1 MINKIVYAMNK
12 VLLTLSFFCLSCFYG
27 ICQNN
32 MSDVVERGLNRAVV
46 QHKAMAY
53 SLLDK
58 KDRLPRTIDKNG
70 NLHIVGPHDWTSG
83 FYPGALW
90 YLYEATRDDSLK
102 FFAEEYTR
110 RVENEQYTTDNHDVG
125 FIIFCSYG
133 NGYRLT
139 GNEQYKKVILQAA
152 KPLST
157 RYNDVTKTIR
167 SWDFNKEE
175 WQYPVIID
183 NMMNLELLLWSS
195 RAGKNAEY
203 GRIAKTHA
211 NTTMKNHFRPDFSSY
226 HVVSY
231 DTITGV
237 PEKKQTSQGFS
248 DESSWARG
256 QAWGLYS
263 FTMMYRETKDP
274 RYLKQAEN
282 IAEFILNHPNLPDDK
297 IPYWDFN
304 APDIPNDYRDAS
316 AGAIMASGFIEL
328 STLTKNK
335 KLGKRCLDTAE
346 RQLRTLTSKDYL
358 AEPYTNRNFI
368 LMHSV
373 GHKPVRS
380 EVDVPLIYT
389 DYYYV
394 EALLRY
400 KKWILKK

>member
-1 MINKIVYAMNK
+1 
-12 VLLTLSFFCLSCFYG
+12 
-27 ICQNN
+27 
-32 MSDVVERGLNRAVV
+32 
-46 QHKAMAY
+46 
-53 SLLDK
+53 
-58 KDRLPRTIDKNG
+58 
-70 NLHIVGPHDWTSG
+70 
-83 FYPGALW
+83 
-90 YLYEATRDDSLK
+90 
-102 FFAEEYTR
+102 
-110 RVENEQYTTDNHDVG
+110 
-125 FIIFCSYG
+125 
-133 NGYRLT
+133 
-139 GNEQYKKVILQAA
+139 
-152 KPLST
+152 
-157 RYNDVTKTIR
+157 
-167 SWDFNKEE
+167 
-175 WQYPVIID
+175 
-183 NMMNLELLLWSS
+183 
-195 RAGKNAEY
+195 
-203 GRIAKTHA
+203 
-211 NTTMKNHFRPDFSSY
+211 MKNHFRPDFSSY